1 MNFFPA
7 KRRFTMDIGG
17 GEEYTAK
24 ESIPNRNQREKERV

>member
-1 MNFFPA
+1 
-7 KRRFTMDIGG
+7 MDIGG